1 MTVSA
6 AGNGQPASPATQ
18 PARRQSRAIRV
29 GNVTIGGGAPVVVQS
44 MTSTD
49 TRDVAAT
56 LSQVLELEAGGC
68 EVVRVAV
75 PDGEAA
81 RAVAELKSRLRPGPP
96 IIADIHFDYRLALEA
111 LAAGADGLRLN
122 PGNIRDPDKIAQV
135 AREARARG
143 VPIRVGANAG
153 SLPAAQATGY
163 GLQVPEVGSLEPED
177 RSPEP
182 VARSLSQRLVAAALA
197 EVQLLEAL
205 DFDQIK
211 VSLKAFDVPTTVE
224 AYRTIAPLIPYP
236 LHLGITEAGPPPSG
250 LVRSAVGLGI
260 LLGEGIGDTIRVSL
274 TAHPREEVR
283 AAYEILKALGLR
295 EHGPV
300 LISCP
305 TCGRTE
311 ADIIGLAETVS
322 RLLGGLDKPLKVAIM
337 GCVVN
342 GPGEAREA
350 DVGLACGK
358 GKGVLFRKGERV
370 RVVPEGQY
378 LEVLLAEIAAL
389 SSHNPTSGTATQ

>member
-1 MTVSA
+1 MTSPM
-6 AGNGQPASPATQ
+6 AGTSQPAGPPPH

-29 GNVTIGGGAPVVVQS
+29 GGVVIGGSAPVVVQS
-44 MTSTD
+44 MTNTD

-56 LSQVLELEAGGC
+56 LAQIRELEAAGC

-75 PDGEAA
+75 PDAEAA
-81 RAVAELKSRLRPGPP
+81 RAIVALKSRLKSGLP

-135 AREARARG
+135 ARAARERG

-153 SLPAAQATGY
+153 SLPPAQAPGFGLQATG
-163 GLQVPEVGSLEPED
+163 D
-177 RSPEP
+177 RSPDP
-182 VARSLSQRLVAAALA
+182 KASSPKSVAQRLVDGALK
-197 EVQLLEAL
+197 EIRLLEGL

-224 AYRTIAPLIPYP
+224 AYRTIASLIPYP

-260 LLGEGIGDTIRVSL
+260 LLAEGIGDTIRVSL

-322 RLLGGLDKPLKVAIM
+322 QRLEGLDKPLKVAIM

-358 GKGVLFRKGERV
+358 GKGVLFRKGEKV

-378 LEVLLAEIAAL
+378 LEVLLSEIAAL
-389 SSHNPTSGTATQ
+389 SAPARGPTEQVS